1 MNVNDEDGEIM
12 TRNIY
17 LVRHGQTYYNI
28 YNKLQGWSHSPLTE
42 KGKADAR
49 QAADRLKNIHFDAA
63 FCSDLP
69 RAMET
74 CQVILDSNVAESVKS
89 PTISPFF
96 REEFYGVYEGTNM
109 DQAWYLA
116 GAPHGLKTFKEIVT
130 KHSIGTAKD
139 WLHDADPFHDAE
151 NNEQYWARVD
161 QGIALIRNADLPEN
175 ANVLWVSHGN
185 TCLSLVERYGEGKY
199 DITER
204 PANGSLS
211 KLVMNG
217 NEIQFAFYNQ
227 K

>member
-1 MNVNDEDGEIM
+1 MV
-12 TRNIY
+12 RNIY

-28 YNKLQGWSHSPLTE
+28 YNKLQGWSNSPLTA
-42 KGKADAR
+42 KGKADAKR
-49 QAADRLKNIHFDAA
+49 AAERLKNVHFAAA

-69 RAMET
+69 RAIET
-74 CQVILDSNVAESVKS
+74 CQTILAENEAGSVQE

-116 GAPHGLKTFKEIVT
+116 GAPHGLKSFKEIVT
-130 KHSIGTAKD
+130 KYSIGTAKD
-139 WLHDADPFHDAE
+139 WLHEADPFHDAE
-151 NNEQYWARVD
+151 NNEQYWKRLD
-161 QGIALIRNADLPEN
+161 QGIALIRDADLPAD

-199 DITER
+199 DVTQR

-211 KLVMNG
+211 KLIMDG
-217 NEIQFAFYNQ
+217 QKLKFAFYNQ
-227 K
+227 Q